1 MEKGLA
7 KPDIFMPLRM
17 GGKLPPIGGPVAYQF
32 AILGRGGGR
41 EVGNPC
47 IDPSHGIRDIRTVNR
62 NFIPDE
68 EVLCDILLYPLT
80 ISDLIL
86 NGPSSISHRPDL
98 RRRFFH
104 GFCERRD

>member
-1 MEKGLA
+1 
-7 KPDIFMPLRM
+7 M
-17 GGKLPPIGGPVAYQF
+17 GWKLPPIGGPVAYQF
-32 AILGRGGGR
+32 PILGRGSSR

-47 IDPSHGIRDIRTVNR
+47 IDPSHSIRDIRTVNR

-80 ISDLIL
+80 ISDFVL
-86 NGPSSISHRPDL
+86 NGPSSVSHLPDL
-98 RRRFFH
+98 GWKFFR